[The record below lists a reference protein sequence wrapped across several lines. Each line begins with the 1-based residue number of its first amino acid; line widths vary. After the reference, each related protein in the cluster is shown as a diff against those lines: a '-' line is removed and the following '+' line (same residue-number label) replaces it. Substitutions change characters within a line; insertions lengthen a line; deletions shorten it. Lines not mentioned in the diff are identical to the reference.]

1 MGFNWPYFLQRGYLV
16 IEKAPVAI
24 ASAPPWMLVRLAL
37 ETANHQQHADEE
49 RLAALEIAGVADYRA
64 FLVRVFGFEA
74 SVEDALARV
83 TDIEPS
89 FVRDRAKTARLQ
101 QDLRALG
108 MSPEDIATLPRAATL
123 TIRSAAQALGW
134 LFVIERHTL
143 LHGLL
148 RRHVERTLGDAAH
161 NATTYFQAYGGT
173 PGARFRELGT
183 ALCAYAHTYPPATI
197 VAAATEAFRSQRHWY
212 ASSPAR
218 RAA

>member
-1 MGFNWPYFLQRGYLV
+1 MLLAIPDDV
-16 IEKAPVAI
+16 IEKAPVAV

-37 ETANHQQHADEE
+37 ETATHQTQSDED
-49 RLAALEIAGVADYRA
+49 RLTALDIANAAGYRA
-64 FLVRVFGFEA
+64 FLVRVYGFEA
-74 SVEDALARV
+74 AVEAALDKV
-83 TDIEPS
+83 PDIDMS
-89 FVRDRAKTARLQ
+89 FVRDRAKTPRLEH
-101 QDLRALG
+101 DLRALG
-108 MSPEDIATLPRAATL
+108 MSPEDIATLPRAGTL

-148 RRHVERTLGDAAH
+148 RRHVERTLGDAAR

-173 PGARFRELGT
+173 PGARFRELGA
-183 ALCAYAHTYPPATI
+183 ALCAYAHTYPPVTI
-197 VAAATEAFRSQRHWY
+197 VTAAKEAFRSQRHWY